1 MACSSGYCGHLLL
14 PRAAS
19 TSSDE
24 PRSWCGRWSVVK
36 LDAKLDAK
44 LDGKLGQAMHPQT
57 LLRIRLFFVLALLV
71 TFPRQLALA
80 QQKQVDWSANEQP
93 LADQIHG
100 LRSLADDVRAGT
112 TKDLALKI
120 RKLPAT
126 ENKLRLAVALA
137 GLSTEGD
144 FGHDTLQEV
153 ATTLAETLRERPV
166 PWAEPKDSEAG
177 SKAAA
182 RQPAYPY
189 IELASL
195 VRYEHVKVSFN
206 EVPLRDVSPRDVS
219 TNDNADEQFRA
230 AMARL
235 EEDDRKREHP
245 QFTLQDLSGKT
256 WTFAELRGKVVLVN
270 FWATWCPPCRKEMPD
285 LETLY
290 ERFNSKGLVVLAISD
305 EEAAKVEP
313 FIRERKVSFPVLLDP
328 GRKINGMFVV
338 EGIPKSFVYDREG
351 KLVAQSIDMR
361 TQKQFLEMLG
371 KAGLE

>member
-1 MACSSGYCGHLLL
+1 MY
-14 PRAAS
+14 P
-19 TSSDE
+19 
-24 PRSWCGRWSVVK
+24 K
-36 LDAKLDAK
+36 
-44 LDGKLGQAMHPQT
+44 T
-57 LLRIRLFFVLALLV
+57 LLRIRLFFVLAVLL
-71 TFPRQLALA
+71 TFPLLLASA
-80 QQKQVDWSANEQP
+80 QQKQVVWSANEQP

-112 TKDLALKI
+112 TKALALQI

-144 FGHDTLQEV
+144 FGHGTLQEV

-177 SKAAA
+177 SKTAA
-182 RQPAYPY
+182 REPAYPY

-195 VRYEHVKVSFN
+195 VRYEHV
-206 EVPLRDVSPRDVS
+206 EVPLHEVPLNDVSPHDS
-219 TNDNADEQFRA
+219 HNDDEQFRA

-245 QFTLQDLSGKT
+245 QFTLPDLSGKT

-285 LETLY
+285 LETLF
-290 ERFNSKGLVVLAISD
+290 ERFNSKGLVVLGISD
-305 EEAAKVEP
+305 QEAAEVEP

-328 GRKINGMFVV
+328 GRKVNEMFVV

-361 TQKQFLEMLG
+361 TRKQFLEMLG

>member
-1 MACSSGYCGHLLL
+1 MKRKML
-14 PRAAS
+14 R
-19 TSSDE
+19 
-24 PRSWCGRWSVVK
+24 
-36 LDAKLDAK
+36 
-44 LDGKLGQAMHPQT
+44 
-57 LLRIRLFFVLALLV
+57 RIRLFFVLVAVV
-71 TFPRQLALA
+71 TFGLQLASA
-80 QQKQVDWSANEQP
+80 QKKEAVWGADEKP

-100 LRSLADDVRAGT
+100 LRALADDVRAGT

-120 RKLPAT
+120 RKLPPN
-126 ENKLRLAVALA
+126 ENKLRLAVNLA

-144 FGHDTLQEV
+144 FGHNTLQEV

-166 PWAEPKDSEAG
+166 PWAKPKSSDAG
-177 SKAAA
+177 SKAA
-182 RQPAYPY
+182 REPAYPY
-189 IELASL
+189 LELATL
-195 VRYEHVKVSFN
+195 VRYEHVESSLN
-206 EVPLRDVSPRDVS
+206 
-219 TNDNADEQFRA
+219 NDDEQFRA

-235 EEDDRKREHP
+235 EADDRKREHP
-245 QFTLQDLSGKT
+245 EFTLKDLSGKT

-270 FWATWCPPCRKEMPD
+270 FWATWCPPCRKEIPD

-290 ERFNSKGLVVLAISD
+290 GRFGSKGLVVLGISD

-313 FIRERKVSFPVLLDP
+313 FIREHKVSFPVLLDP
-328 GRKINGMFVV
+328 GRKVNEIFVV

>member
-1 MACSSGYCGHLLL
+1 MKPKA
-14 PRAAS
+14 
-19 TSSDE
+19 
-24 PRSWCGRWSVVK
+24 
-36 LDAKLDAK
+36 
-44 LDGKLGQAMHPQT
+44 
-57 LLRIRLFFVLALLV
+57 LLRRIEMFFVLVAMLVALV
-71 TFPRQLALA
+71 TFGLQFAWA
-80 QQKQVDWSANEQP
+80 QKKEVVWSADEKP
-93 LADQIHG
+93 LADQIHR
-100 LRSLADDVRAGT
+100 LRALADDVRAKT

-126 ENKLRLAVALA
+126 ENKQRLALNLA

-166 PWAEPKDSEAG
+166 PWAKPAEQKG
-177 SKAAA
+177 SDA
-182 RQPAYPY
+182 RSSATTAPRAPAYPY
-189 IELASL
+189 IELATL
-195 VRYEHVKVSFN
+195 VRYEHVEAPVDLSN
-206 EVPLRDVSPRDVS
+206 
-219 TNDNADEQFRA
+219 DEQYRA

-235 EEDDRKREHP
+235 EADDRKREHP
-245 QFTLQDLSGKT
+245 EFTLKDLSGKT
-256 WTFAELRGKVVLVN
+256 WTFSELRGKVVLVN

-290 ERFNSKGLVVLAISD
+290 GRFGSKSLVVLGISD

-313 FIRERKVSFPVLLDP
+313 FVRERKVSFPVLLDP
-328 GRKINGMFVV
+328 GRKVNEMFVV